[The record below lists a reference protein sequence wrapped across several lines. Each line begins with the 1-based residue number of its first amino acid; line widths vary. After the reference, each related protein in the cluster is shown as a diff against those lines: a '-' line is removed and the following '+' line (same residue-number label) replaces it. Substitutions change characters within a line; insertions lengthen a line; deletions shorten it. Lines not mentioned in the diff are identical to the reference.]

1 MDNSTTPKTRAPRN
15 RTLTVSENEI
25 ENLRNRLFFPK
36 NGSLLPNEIIN
47 KTICSDLFSIIDS
60 LPENFVDLLI
70 IDPPYNLDKNF
81 GGLKFSKSNDEAYCD
96 YLKSWF
102 PKIIKTLKNDGS
114 IYICGD
120 WKSTFSLYLMMRD
133 YTKIRNRI
141 IWQREKGRGAASNW
155 KNSSEDIWFGTLSD
169 NYYFDVEAVK
179 QKRKVLAPYKE
190 NGKPKDWEETH
201 DGKFRLTHPG
211 NFWDDITV
219 PYWSMPENTDHP
231 TQKPEKLI
239 AKLIMASCP
248 ENGIVLDP
256 FLGSGT
262 TSVVAKKLSR
272 KYIGIEINEEYCC
285 WCEKRL
291 ENAEKDT
298 TIQGYSGGVFWERN
312 TMNLQNAGRKET
324 GLFEL
329 S

>member
-1 MDNSTTPKTRAPRN
+1 KT
-15 RTLTVSENEI
+15 
-25 ENLRNRLFFPK
+25 
-36 NGSLLPNEIIN
+36 
-47 KTICSDLFSIIDS
+47 
-60 LPENFVDLLI
+60 
-70 IDPPYNLDKNF
+70 
-81 GGLKFSKSNDEAYCD
+81 AYCIYQQTKLLAGPTSRHALNHFICLLRKRQVRLEQ

-102 PKIIKTLKNDGS
+102 PKILKTLKKDGS

-120 WKSTFSLYLMMRD
+120 WKSTFSLYLIMRD

-141 IWQREKGRGAASNW
+141 IWQREKGRGAISNW
-155 KNSSEDIWFGTLSD
+155 KNSSEDIWFGTLRD
-169 NYYFDVEAVK
+169 HYYFNVEAVK

-201 DGKFRLTHPG
+201 NGKFRLTYPG

-231 TQKPEKLI
+231 AQKPEKLI

-248 ENGIVLDP
+248 GNGIVLDP
-256 FLGSGT
+256 FSGSGT
-262 TSVVAKKLSR
+262 TPVVAKKLSR
-272 KYIGIEINEEYCC
+272 KYIGIEINEAYCC

-291 ENAEKDT
+291 ESAPDK

-312 TMNLQNAGRKET
+312 TMNFQNAERNEND
-324 GLFEL
+324 LFNF